1 VCLSMA
7 WGRYLLLND
16 DGELDVV
23 ISYDVLE
30 ADTCL
35 ISGSALVTMFVVH
48 WTICEKLDDEEEEE
62 EEGGTVQ
69 PAAGGLMARLL
80 LAAPPQRP
88 VNG

>member
-1 VCLSMA
+1 MPKYCVD
-7 WGRYLLLND
+7 RYLLLND
-16 DGELDVV
+16 DGDLDVV
-23 ISYDVLE
+23 ISYGVLE

-48 WTICEKLDDEEEEE
+48 WTICEKLDEEEEE
-62 EEGGTVQ
+62 EE
-69 PAAGGLMARLL
+69 AGGLMARLL